1 MKKSVMSVV
10 TCLLFCVAGNPGFA
24 ADKASADEAYK
35 GKITIS
41 GAWALY
47 PMVVKWGTDYQKLHP
62 DVKIDVSAGGAG
74 KGMADALSG
83 AVDLGMVSRS
93 VNKAEID
100 KGAWWVS
107 VVKDAVV
114 PTINTAN
121 PAKDAIL
128 KKGLKKEEFADIWI
142 TAKATNWNALA
153 GIPGNSPIH
162 CYTRSDSCGAAE
174 TWAKYLGKNQEDLK
188 GVGVYGDPGLAEAVR
203 KDITGVGYNNI
214 NFLFDSKTKKPVD
227 GICAL
232 PIDINGNGKI
242 DSDEAVYATLGDIVK
257 AIADGKY
264 PSPPARDLHLVS
276 NGLPKRKVV
285 VEFLRWVL
293 TEGQG
298 SVGESGYIN
307 LPAAKLTQEL
317 AKLGS
322 EKKDAAK

>member
-1 MKKSVMSVV
+1 MKKSVLM
-10 TCLLFCVAGNPGFA
+10 CLAFCVAGNLGFA
-24 ADKASADEAYK
+24 ADAAKDDEAYK

-47 PMVVKWGTDYQKLHP
+47 PMVVKWGADYQKLHP

-83 AVDLGMVSRS
+83 AVDLGMISRS
-93 VNKAEID
+93 INKAEID

-114 PTINTAN
+114 PTLNTAN

-128 KKGLKKEEFADIWI
+128 KRGLKKEEFADIWV
-142 TAKATNWNALA
+142 TGKATNWNELA

-162 CYTRSDSCGAAE
+162 AYTRSDSCGAAE
-174 TWAKYLGKNQEDLK
+174 TWAKYLAKNQEDLK

-203 KDITGVGYNNI
+203 KDTTGAGYNNI
-214 NFLFDSKTKKPVD
+214 NFLYDSQTKKPVE

-242 DSDEAVYATLGDIVK
+242 DPDEAVYATLGDIMK

-264 PSPPARDLHLVS
+264 PAPPARDLHLVS
-276 NGLPKRKVV
+276 QGAPKRKVV

-293 TEGQG
+293 TEGQK
-298 SVGESGYIN
+298 SVPESGYIN
-307 LPAAKLTQEL
+307 LPATKLTEEL
-317 AKLGS
+317 AKLGV
-322 EKKDAAK
+322 EKKGKAKK

>member
-1 MKKSVMSVV
+1 MRKSV
-10 TCLLFCVAGNPGFA
+10 LLGLAFCVAGNLCFG
-24 ADKASADEAYK
+24 ADKPKVDEAYK

-47 PMVVKWGTDYQKLHP
+47 PMVVKWGADYQKLHP
-62 DVKIDVSAGGAG
+62 DVKIDISAGGAG

-114 PTINTAN
+114 PTLNTAN

-128 KKGLKKEEFADIWI
+128 KRGLKKEEFADIWI
-142 TAKATNWNALA
+142 TGKATNWNEVA

-162 CYTRSDSCGAAE
+162 SYTRSDSCGAAE

-203 KDITGVGYNNI
+203 KDVTGVGFNNI
-214 NFLFDSKTKKPVD
+214 NFLYDSKTHKPVE

-242 DSDEAVYATLGDIVK
+242 DSDEAVYGTLGDIVK

-276 NGLPKRKVV
+276 KGLPQRKVV
-285 VEFLRWVL
+285 TEFLRWVL
-293 TEGQG
+293 TEGQS
-298 SVGESGYIN
+298 SVPESGYIN
-307 LPAAKLTQEL
+307 LPAAKLTEEL
-317 AKLGS
+317 AKFGG
-322 EKKDAAK
+322 EKKNAVK